1 MSEFDPA
8 DPPDR
13 ALGRFQAHAVKMY
26 EKLLARGEEETAA
39 ELRSKRSPSA
49 MARFARQ
56 NVVEFDPKHDED
68 PANTDRVKIQN
79 VYDALVELGHDA
91 RAEELR
97 EFINA
102 RAAADRA
109 SELAAEV
116 AAEID
121 PVTGTVEPAD
131 EPDSAE
137 REGETVEEAM

>member
-13 ALGRFQAHAVKMY
+13 ALGRFQSHAVGMY
-26 EKLLARGEEETAA
+26 EKLLARGEEETAE
-39 ELRSKRSPSA
+39 ELRSKGAASE

-68 PANTDRVKIQN
+68 PANTDRIKIQN

-97 EFINA
+97 EFIDA
-102 RAAADRA
+102 RAAAGRA

-121 PVTGTVEPAD
+121 PVTGAVEPAED
-131 EPDSAE
+131 SDSAE
-137 REGETVEEAM
+137 REGEPAEEAM